1 MVRIKFR
8 QYFTM
13 LLISSVNYIKL
24 YLDTNPWAQKLILR
38 SDPVTLYIPF
48 YRGFFIGIKLKL
60 FNLEIPVKY
69 MSREGFMGVIS
80 ITN

>member
-1 MVRIKFR
+1 MVRIKFK

-24 YLDTNPWAQKLILR
+24 YLDTNPWDQKLILR
-38 SDPVTLYIPF
+38 SDLVTLYIPF
-48 YRGFFIGIKLKL
+48 YKGFLIGIKLKL

-69 MSREGFMGVIS
+69 MSRVRFMGVIS
-80 ITN
+80 TTN